1 MDERKGFN
9 VAEYLDK
16 TINELAGV
24 KNGDLMQVVEIPLS
38 EIEPNRYQPRK
49 HFDKRALND
58 LADSIKENGVIQPI
72 LVTRLLQ
79 PKGEVKYEIIGGER
93 RWRASQIAGKATIP
107 SIVKQ
112 VDDLKLRTIA
122 TIENTQREDL
132 TNIEKAVN
140 IYNLKQDYNDIE
152 LLSRYLAL
160 DRKTIEKY
168 IRVGKAVTAN
178 AEVSAIFES
187 SKNTD
192 FTLLYDFAKYIEK
205 LQEFEKSNNRLY
217 YSIIKGLKKNGPT
230 KDGLKYL
237 QKRFSQKSSSKEHDD
252 NTGLISCDF
261 KGTEKELMF
270 YVRLKKGNITSDDIG
285 KINRSIEQFTSALAG
300 LLPHKT
306 QNDLD

>member
-24 KNGDLMQVVEIPLS
+24 KNSDLMQVVEIPLS

-72 LVTRLLQ
+72 LVARLLQ

-93 RWRASQIAGKATIP
+93 RWRASQIAGKTTIP

-132 TNIEKAVN
+132 TNIEKAIN
-140 IYNLKQDYNDIE
+140 IYSLKRDYNDIE

-160 DRKTIEKY
+160 DRKTVEKY
-168 IRVGKAVTAN
+168 ARIGRAITVN
-178 AEVSAIFES
+178 AEIVSIFDPSKS
-187 SKNTD
+187 SD
-192 FTLLYDFAKYIEK
+192 FTLLYDLAKYIEK
-205 LQEFEKSNNRLY
+205 LQDVEKSNNRLY
-217 YSIIKGLKKNGPT
+217 YSIIKGLKKNGAT

-237 QKRFSQKSSSKEHDD
+237 EKRLSQKNDSKKHTD
-252 NTGLISCDF
+252 NSGLISCDF
-261 KGTEKELMF
+261 KDTEKELML
-270 YVRLKKGNITSDDIG
+270 YMRLKKDNITSNDIG
-285 KINRSIEQFTSALAG
+285 KINQSIEQFASALSG

-306 QNDLD
+306 QNNLD